1 MHTLKLPDALD
12 VSAVEARR
20 KLIEELGGTA
30 AVARLFGVSSP
41 SVSQWKR
48 EGIPKARLQTIQL
61 LRPDLVETIAAEAT
75 AVDDPDAARIVSEE
89 ARHG

>member
-1 MHTLKLPDALD
+1 MDILKLPDALD
-12 VSAVEARR
+12 VSAIEARR

-30 AVARLFGVSSP
+30 AVARLFKISSP

-61 LRPDLVETIAAEAT
+61 LRPDLDQTLAAAAEAE
-75 AVDDPDAARIVSEE
+75 AVEDPDATRIVPVEG
-89 ARHG
+89 A